1 MLVEKLKADQL
12 NARKEKNEVRAS
24 LLTVLYSEL
33 INVGKNDGNRQ
44 PTDQEAISLI
54 KKFVKTADQNMDLY
68 GKVGK
73 LEAVECVKKE
83 LKILKEYLPVSPNE
97 EDLRNKVKEI
107 VATLELSKDKS
118 SFGKIMSELKS
129 FYGSSLDGA
138 IASKIVRAEI
148 GG

>member
-1 MLVEKLKADQL
+1 MLVEKLKTDQL

-24 LLTVLYSEL
+24 LLTVLYSEI
-33 INVGKNDGNRQ
+33 INIGKNDGNRQ

-68 GKVGK
+68 GKAGK

-83 LKILKEYLPVSPNE
+83 LKILKEYLPISPND

-107 VATLELSKDKS
+107 VATLGLSKDKS
-118 SFGKIMSELKS
+118 SFGKIMSELKG

-138 IASKIVRAEI
+138 TASKIVRAEI